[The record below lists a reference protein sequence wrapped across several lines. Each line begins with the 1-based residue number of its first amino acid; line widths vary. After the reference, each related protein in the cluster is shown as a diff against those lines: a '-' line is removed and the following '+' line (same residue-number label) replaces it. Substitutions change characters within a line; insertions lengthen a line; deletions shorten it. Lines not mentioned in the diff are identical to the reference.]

1 MSCHPYFKPGTCKGP
16 IPEPGTSLQKLVRLY
31 QKSCGQN
38 LQDQLEGF
46 RKLPSIKEVINRAA
60 RAVDDQNKR
69 YSHQRRLNSASLIEA
84 ERRMII
90 KLDSIESCL
99 SFDSLYSLLS
109 GLFTPV
115 HGLGPLYIYDTAL
128 RLGAKRRLYPTV
140 VYLHAGTR
148 KGARALGLDVSSSF
162 IEVADFP
169 KPIQILAPQEIEDFL
184 CIFKEHLAGF
194 QATHV
199 SSKLI
204 QS

>member
-1 MSCHPYFKPGTCKGP
+1 MSCYSYSKPGTCKRP
-16 IPEPGTSLQKLVRLY
+16 NPEPGTSLQKLVRMY

-38 LQDQLEGF
+38 LQHQLEGF

-69 YSHQRRLNSASLIEA
+69 YSHQRRLYSASLIEA
-84 ERRMII
+84 ERRMIF

-99 SFDSLYSLLS
+99 SFDALYSLLS
-109 GLFTPV
+109 DLFTPV
-115 HGLGPLYIYDTAL
+115 YGLGPLYIYDTAL
-128 RLGAKRRLYPTV
+128 RLGAKRHLHPTV

-148 KGARALGLDVSSSF
+148 TGARALGLDVSSSF
-162 IEVADFP
+162 IKVANFP
-169 KPIQILAPQEIEDFL
+169 QPIQILAPQEIEDFL
-184 CIFKEHLAGF
+184 CIFKEHLAGC

-204 QS
+204 QP